1 MAGTI
6 PVIVNATAGTG
17 STPDWAEGLQEK
29 FAAAGLQASVKV
41 VEHGSEITPAVE
53 AAVKEGAAMV
63 VAGGGDGTVSA
74 VSAGLVGTD
83 VALGVLPMGTLNH
96 FAKDLGIPLEQE
108 QAIAVLAAGR
118 RLDVDVGEVN
128 GRIFINNSSLGL
140 YPGIVRGREQR
151 QRRLGHGKWRALLEA
166 SISAAR
172 RYPLLTVQVEV
183 DGKTLTRRTP
193 FVFIGNNQY
202 TMEGFEIGERA
213 AMNDG
218 LLSLYLTH
226 RMGRFGL
233 LRLAF
238 MALLRRLDQA
248 RDFDMLTA
256 RDFVVKTGHRRLRVA
271 TDGEVTVM
279 ETPLQYRVR
288 PGSLRVIVPA
298 QDAAK

>member
-1 MAGTI
+1 MAGPV

-17 STPDWAEGLQEK
+17 STPGWAERLQEQ
-29 FAAAGLQASVKV
+29 FAAAGLQAKV
-41 VEHGSEITPAVE
+41 QVVQHGSEITPAVE

-83 VALGVLPMGTLNH
+83 VVLGVLPMGTLNH
-96 FAKDLGIPLEQE
+96 FAKDLGIPLDLE

-256 RDFVVKTGHRRLRVA
+256 RDFVVKTGHKRLRVA

-288 PGSLRVIVPA
+288 PESLRVIVPA